1 MEIKHRRL
9 TDDAALGRVVA
20 EEIEQVLKEKPNAL
34 FCIAAGTTSL
44 PVFSELLE
52 RKRSGRVDFSDAA
65 FIGMDEWLGLP
76 GEADGAMAA
85 FLRRHFLDEAG
96 FGSVFLFDGTADAET
111 EILRAERFLALHG
124 GMDLVVFGIGVNG
137 HVALNEPGTD
147 ETLRTHRA
155 VLAPITAAVAVK
167 YFEQEMPPITEGITL
182 GLQNAK
188 EAGRILLVANT
199 DKKRAAVE
207 GILRAVETG
216 TADRSLPAGLLA
228 LEQQT
233 TLYYTEAVGL

>member
-1 MEIKHRRL
+1 MEIKHRKL
-9 TDDAALGRVVA
+9 SDDAELGRAVA
-20 EEIEQVLKEKPNAL
+20 DEIEALLAKKPQAL
-34 FCIAAGTTSL
+34 LCIAAGTTSL

-52 RKRSGRVDFSDAA
+52 RKRLGRMDFSDAA

-76 GEADGAMAA
+76 MEADGAMAS
-85 FLRRHFLDEAG
+85 FLRRHFLNEAG
-96 FGSVFLFDGTADAET
+96 FKTVFLFDGTADADA
-111 EILRAERFLALHG
+111 EILRAEQFLIQHDGL
-124 GMDLVVFGIGVNG
+124 DLVVFGIGVNG

-155 VLAPITAAVAVK
+155 ALAPITAAVAAK
-167 YFEQEMPPITEGITL
+167 YFEQKMPPITEGITL

-207 GILRAVETG
+207 GILCAVETG
-216 TADRSLPAGLLA
+216 TADSSLPAGILA
-228 LEQQT
+228 LMEQT